1 MASDPL
7 PSRCRG
13 DHLNPLYPATRRRE
27 FIIGIDWPSRVNPS
41 GSHPSPPP
49 QYVSI
54 KYTQR
59 PVEAGNY
66 PGGKCRRQLRY
77 TVAGTIDDPYGT
89 NVNHRHGPWRL
100 FEVAE
105 SATLDGVG
113 WCNHRRVIVP
123 ISNTPSIKLNNDI
136 MLCCSNTKSPLDLI
150 QSIARTP
157 GAVQLDHPERASR
170 GVLTRHAPI
179 YIAVATAGS

>member
-1 MASDPL
+1 
-7 PSRCRG
+7 
-13 DHLNPLYPATRRRE
+13 
-27 FIIGIDWPSRVNPS
+27 
-41 GSHPSPPP
+41 
-49 QYVSI
+49 VSI

-150 QSIARTP
+150 QSIARTL

-170 GVLTRHAPI
+170 DVLTLTHLFI
-179 YIAVATAGS
+179 